1 MQIRIFLY
9 LLIVVFLQ
17 ACVEKYNPQINDY
30 KNLPVVE
37 GTITN
42 EPGPY
47 IIKLSQSSMVYDP
60 KYIPIPGAN
69 IIISDNY
76 DFEETL
82 TETEPGVY
90 STSPTGIIGEI
101 GKKYRITITVN
112 GKTYQSE
119 YEKLEE
125 PIEIDSIYTKIETR
139 ETREGQL
146 EGLQF
151 YIDTKA
157 LDDNDHYFLWKP
169 VETYKYKGDLLL
181 HYIYTSLRTRETI
194 KAPDY
199 TVCWHTS
206 KILETFT
213 YSAENLDNS
222 KVSGFPLHYVS
233 TETKRLSEKYSLLVK
248 QYSIS
253 KQAHIYWGEIKK
265 QNSESGSL
273 YASQAFQIKGNLINI
288 DKPDEMIL
296 GYFMAA
302 GVSEKRVFIDKPPLI
317 SRYVPCKASN
327 EAYNVIFFE
336 DSDPTFPVYV
346 SIIGDGEGEV
356 LGVAGLGCFDCAVS
370 GGNPNKP
377 DFWED

>member
-1 MQIRIFLY
+1 MQIRIFSY

-151 YIDTKA
+151 YIDTK
-157 LDDNDHYFLWKP
+157 
-169 VETYKYKGDLLL
+169 
-181 HYIYTSLRTRETI
+181 
-194 KAPDY
+194 
-199 TVCWHTS
+199 
-206 KILETFT
+206 
-213 YSAENLDNS
+213 
-222 KVSGFPLHYVS
+222 
-233 TETKRLSEKYSLLVK
+233 
-248 QYSIS
+248 
-253 KQAHIYWGEIKK
+253 
-265 QNSESGSL
+265 
-273 YASQAFQIKGNLINI
+273 
-288 DKPDEMIL
+288 
-296 GYFMAA
+296 
-302 GVSEKRVFIDKPPLI
+302 
-317 SRYVPCKASN
+317 
-327 EAYNVIFFE
+327 
-336 DSDPTFPVYV
+336 
-346 SIIGDGEGEV
+346 
-356 LGVAGLGCFDCAVS
+356 
-370 GGNPNKP
+370 
-377 DFWED
+377 